1 MTVDTSS
8 MRAAEKGD
16 SAHPSTTGL
25 SHRLWRTLF
34 SLFVGVA
41 FVTFVACT
49 VVMYSYKLASLQDRL
64 DSVERRCYLTEE
76 RVQRYVEEH
85 LDKLLEKVGL
95 VE

>member
-16 SAHPSTTGL
+16 SIHPSTGL
-25 SHRLWRTLF
+25 SPRLWRTLF

-49 VVMYSYKLASLQDRL
+49 VVMYNYKLASLQDRL
-64 DSVERRCYLTEE
+64 DSLERRCDITEE
-76 RVQRYVEEH
+76 RVHRYVEEH
-85 LDKLLEKVGL
+85 LDTLLEKVGL
-95 VE
+95 VA